1 MTPMT
6 IQVQVF
12 GYLQGALQDSFFV
25 YVRQVFT
32 LARLPMASLCF
43 MKVLVHVATSLCHT
57 VRLANL
63 IQPACSTY
71 VVLTQKGQ
79 GHP

>member
-1 MTPMT
+1 MTPMTPMT

-32 LARLPMASLCF
+32 LARLPMASVCF
-43 MKVLVHVATSLCHT
+43 VKVLC
-57 VRLANL
+57 
-63 IQPACSTY
+63 I
-71 VVLTQKGQ
+71 
-79 GHP
+79 

>member
-32 LARLPMASLCF
+32 LARLPMASVCF
-43 MKVLVHVATSLCHT
+43 VKVLCMSQHHYAT

-63 IQPACSTY
+63 IQPDARSSFDMF
-71 VVLTQKGQ
+71 
-79 GHP
+79 

>member
-6 IQVQVF
+6 LMTIQVF

-32 LARLPMASLCF
+32 LARLPMASVCF
-43 MKVLVHVATSLCHT
+43 VKVLC
-57 VRLANL
+57 
-63 IQPACSTY
+63 I
-71 VVLTQKGQ
+71 
-79 GHP
+79 